1 MDHVNYI
8 HIEEENKVKNYEE
21 RSARMEKKLLCFEC
35 GNLNNYNLKEII
47 RKYEGEGYQFEMLVK
62 IPFCEVCGAPIYD
75 EEIENEIAKKANEKI
90 REQRKIVSKREIIE
104 ILDTYSVSQK
114 FLSRLLGWGEITLTR
129 YVGGNYTPNKTN
141 SDKLKELRNPYVF
154 KKLLDDNLRD
164 TEERKE
170 ERSFKKA
177 DSKVHMELEKL
188 EKLKGKIFKVVN
200 WFLAQ
205 SSDEAPITHL
215 ALQKLLYFTQCWS
228 IALEGKEI
236 FEDDCQAW
244 VHGAVYPQVYEVF
257 KKFKY
262 MPLPHV
268 EEKEHFEEDELIILN
283 AVKTYYYDVYNA
295 KALEDICHREE
306 PYKKARNGY
315 KEGEMCQEVIDKK
328 SIREYYGRLLKEYH
342 IQMTDTSKIR
352 NYLNSLLS

>member
-1 MDHVNYI
+1 M
-8 HIEEENKVKNYEE
+8 KNDKE
-21 RSARMEKKLLCFEC
+21 RSGKMDKMLLCFEC
-35 GNLNNYNLKEII
+35 GNLSNYNLRETI

-62 IPFCEVCGAPIYD
+62 IPFCDVCGAPIYD
-75 EEIENEIAKKANEKI
+75 EETENEIAKLANEKI
-90 REQRKIVSKREIIE
+90 REQREIVSKKDIIE

-129 YVGGNYTPNKTN
+129 YVGGNYTPNKSN
-141 SDKLKELRNPYVF
+141 SDKLKELKNPYMF
-154 KKLLDDNLRD
+154 KKLLEDNLRD

-170 ERSFKKA
+170 EKSFKKA
-177 DSKVHMELEKL
+177 SCKVHKELEKL
-188 EKLKGKIFKVVN
+188 EESKGKIFKVVN

-228 IALEGKEI
+228 IALDGKGI

-244 VHGAVYPQVYEVF
+244 VHGAVYPRVYEVF
-257 KKFKY
+257 KQFKY
-262 MPLPHV
+262 MPLPRV
-268 EEKEHFEEDELIILN
+268 EEVEHFKDNELIILN

-306 PYKKARNGY
+306 PYKKARKGY
-315 KEGEMCQEVIDKK
+315 QEGEMCQEIIGKD
-328 SIREYYGRLLKEYH
+328 SIQEYYGRILKDYN
-342 IQMTDTSKIR
+342 IQMTDISKIK
-352 NYLNSLLS
+352 NYLNALLK